1 MPAKSGD
8 AVDVCQPSL
17 DGRDHPISLSLK
29 DRRRVG
35 YFGDVRCGRWQIS
48 AQRGMEIGRGLPWE
62 RRLNTSCPGEERKC
76 RGVEGARFSAA
87 PSAPPSGQGYSIIR
101 PGEASP
107 TDPREFGRC
116 ANFHS
121 SCLEF
126 LPRTRRPSSRHQ
138 RVAGHLRPG
147 APHKEAPFYPHSLCL
162 HWLSYYSQILVRQRL
177 VVTAFSAR
185 SPSASE
191 CFLSHA
197 AKSALEK
204 NVRAF

>member
-8 AVDVCQPSL
+8 AADVCQPSL
-17 DGRDHPISLSLK
+17 DDRDYPISLSVK
-29 DRRRVG
+29 RSGAVFG
-35 YFGDVRCGRWQIS
+35 YFGVIGYGRDF
-48 AQRGMEIGRGLPWE
+48 
-62 RRLNTSCPGEERKC
+62 T
-76 RGVEGARFSAA
+76 
-87 PSAPPSGQGYSIIR
+87 PSAPPSGQGYSFIR

-116 ANFHS
+116 ANFRS
-121 SCLEF
+121 SSLEF
-126 LPRTRRPSSRHQ
+126 PPRTGRPFSQHQ
-138 RVAGHLRPG
+138 RVAGHLRPR
-147 APHKEAPFYPHSLCL
+147 APHKEVPFYPHSLCL

-191 CFLSHA
+191 CFLSQA